1 MLLID
6 AGSTNPVRD
15 EHVAKACEPMFTKP
29 LGMSML
35 DSEMHLA
42 KVSSLM
48 LVRVFG
54 SLTSTKLLQ

>member
-6 AGSTNPVRD
+6 AGSTAPVRD

-35 DSEMHLA
+35 DNEVHLA
-42 KVSSLM
+42 KVSLFI

>member
-6 AGSTNPVRD
+6 AGSTTPVRD

-35 DSEMHLA
+35 DNEVHLA
-42 KVSSLM
+42 KVSLFI

>member
-6 AGSTNPVRD
+6 AGSTTPVRD

-35 DSEMHLA
+35 DNDVHLA
-42 KVSSLM
+42 KVSFFI

-54 SLTSTKLLQ
+54 SLTSTKVVQ